1 MRPKPYEILEIEIL
15 RLIGVVSGRLIDEA
29 LFIEEGSEEDMKRA
43 ILFKPELVER
53 KLEVIDVEKPVET
66 GVIDILAR
74 DSEGRI
80 VVIEL
85 KKDTAGTEAV
95 IQLKRY
101 VEAIRRDFG
110 EARGI
115 LVAPGISK
123 KAYAALTGL
132 GLEYVRL
139 SVDKCLKVLEKYRK
153 EGLTAFM

>member
-1 MRPKPYEILEIEIL
+1 ML
-15 RLIGVVSGRLIDEA
+15 A
-29 LFIEEGSEEDMKRA
+29 LDMNIIVTSQSKVLYSSEEFMKVLGTTA
-43 ILFKPELVER
+43 DGPKNFAHMF
-53 KLEVIDVEKPVET
+53 D
-66 GVIDILAR
+66 
-74 DSEGRI
+74 